1 MSQPSSIDDGEASNE
16 SDEIRRK
23 LLKPKV
29 RREIRPTAPTVCDA
43 WGPCPFSLSP
53 NLLILPLPITQV
65 SADEALS
72 LLIDFYV
79 PDGFEKSDVPRAE
92 VLRQLDS
99 YDDVNFLVKLD
110 GQKALLKIHN
120 GEWRLEIQINDDMI
134 FQN

>member
-1 MSQPSSIDDGEASNE
+1 M
-16 SDEIRRK
+16 
-23 LLKPKV
+23 
-29 RREIRPTAPTVCDA
+29 
-43 WGPCPFSLSP
+43 
-53 NLLILPLPITQV
+53 

-120 GEWRLEIQINDDMI
+120 GEWRLEIQINDEMI

>member
-1 MSQPSSIDDGEASNE
+1 M
-16 SDEIRRK
+16 
-23 LLKPKV
+23 
-29 RREIRPTAPTVCDA
+29 
-43 WGPCPFSLSP
+43 
-53 NLLILPLPITQV
+53 